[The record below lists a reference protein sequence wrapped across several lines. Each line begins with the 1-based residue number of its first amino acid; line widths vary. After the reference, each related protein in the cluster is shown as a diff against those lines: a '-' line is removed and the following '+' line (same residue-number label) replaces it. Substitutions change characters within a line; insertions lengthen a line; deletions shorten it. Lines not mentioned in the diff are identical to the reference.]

1 MKTALLL
8 GAGASVFVEI
18 PTTKIL
24 VREVLDRVLH
34 REKWES
40 PEAKLLAENIVKS
53 HKDEDVEKLY
63 DAIHTMIDAEKQHQT
78 VVEYKTKLLG
88 DEKLPR
94 EIRAPELSN
103 LTQMTVKDETS
114 DIDETIKTLESL
126 EMSIRNTL
134 LDSLVVKPKHFDTV
148 VFTYNE
154 LFKSVSRNIVTTN
167 YDNVL
172 ETYCEQ
178 AKLNLV
184 NGFKRSYLGDR
195 RMWDNVWKGEKNSL
209 HLTKLHGSIT
219 WQKDTDDIVLEI
231 GRPGLRDTDMDVMIA
246 PTLAEK
252 DYGDGIFPQLMSR
265 FRTVLGETEQLIVVG
280 FSFRDSEI
288 NLILRSC
295 LKRTDEN
302 RNPMKLL
309 YVDPNPEGL
318 RELVGPNAEIRKI
331 RRSGMPTLSKFC
343 LDEMPYVYAYQSEFN
358 DSVAASMG
366 SLLAAMRVDCT

>member
-8 GAGASVFVEI
+8 GAGASVFVEM

-53 HKDEDVEKLY
+53 HKDKDVEKLY
-63 DAIHTMIDAEKQHQT
+63 DAIHSMIDTEKQHQI
-78 VVEYKTKLLG
+78 VVEYKTELG
-88 DEKLPR
+88 GEKLPR
-94 EIRAPELSN
+94 EIRAPELSH
-103 LTQMTVKDETS
+103 LTKTTVKDETS

-126 EMSIRNTL
+126 ETIIRNTL
-134 LDSLVVKPKHFDTV
+134 LYSLVVRPEYFDAV

-178 AKLNLV
+178 AKLDLV
-184 NGFKRSYLGDR
+184 NGFKRSHLGDR
-195 RMWDNVWKGEKNSL
+195 RTWDNVWEGEENSL

-219 WQKDTDDIVLEI
+219 WQKESDDVVLEI

-246 PTLAEK
+246 PTLDEK

-265 FRTVLGETEQLIVVG
+265 FKTVLGETELLIVIG
-280 FSFRDSEI
+280 FSFRDSGI
-288 NLILRSC
+288 NRILRSC

-309 YVDPNPEGL
+309 YVDPEPEGL
-318 RELVGPNAEIRKI
+318 LELVGSNATIRSVW
-331 RRSGMPTLSKFC
+331 RAGMPTLHKFC

-358 DSVAASMG
+358 DDIATSMG